1 VIEAL
6 AAQRM
11 ELRNKLKRILR
22 AENENGAMAVKLE
35 IAGISDRL
43 KKLRRSLVLADMVE
57 SRAEHMRQELDALN
71 SNRKKRRWGIVIFE

>member
-1 VIEAL
+1 
-6 AAQRM
+6 M

-57 SRAEHMRQELDALN
+57 SRAEHMR
-71 SNRKKRRWGIVIFE
+71 